1 MHYILESEEI
11 MIRSDFDIS
20 EEDYDKI
27 SIPFGNA
34 LDEYLRDNFIYDWM
48 AFYIARGYQMD
59 ALFKGTLSGVFNAAI
74 DSICDIEFGS
84 DEDIEKLKVILKDKY
99 NLLLISD
106 THLEIEE
113 IPTRK

>member
-1 MHYILESEEI
+1 

-48 AFYIARGYQMD
+48 AFYVAKGYQMD
-59 ALFKGTLSGVFNAAI
+59 AL
-74 DSICDIEFGS
+74 
-84 DEDIEKLKVILKDKY
+84 KLDLPK
-99 NLLLISD
+99 NNF
-106 THLEIEE
+106 
-113 IPTRK
+113 P

>member
-1 MHYILESEEI
+1 

-74 DSICDIEFGS
+74 DSVCDIKFGS
-84 DEDIEKLKVILKDKY
+84 TEDIERLKAILKDKY
-99 NLLLISD
+99 NLLLTSD

>member
-1 MHYILESEEI
+1 

-48 AFYIARGYQMD
+48 AFYVAKGYQMG
-59 ALFKGTLSGVFNAAI
+59 ALFEGTLSGVFNAAI
-74 DSICDIEFGS
+74 DSVCDNKFGS
-84 DEDIEKLKVILKDKY
+84 AEDIERLKAILKDKY
-99 NLLLISD
+99 NLLLTSD

>member
-1 MHYILESEEI
+1 

-48 AFYIARGYQMD
+48 AFYVAKGYQMD
-59 ALFKGTLSGVFNAAI
+59 AL
-74 DSICDIEFGS
+74 
-84 DEDIEKLKVILKDKY
+84 
-99 NLLLISD
+99 
-106 THLEIEE
+106 
-113 IPTRK
+113 

>member
-1 MHYILESEEI
+1 

-34 LDEYLRDNFIYDWM
+34 LDEYLRDNFIYDYV
-48 AFYIARGYQMD
+48 AFYIAMGYKMD
-59 ALFKGTLSGVFNAAI
+59 VLFAGSLSGVFNAAI
-74 DSICDIEFGS
+74 DSECDIKFGS
-84 DEDIEKLKVILKDKY
+84 TEDIERLKAILKDKY
-99 NLLLISD
+99 NLLLTSD

>member
-1 MHYILESEEI
+1 

-48 AFYIARGYQMD
+48 AFYIAMGYKMD
-59 ALFKGTLSGVFNAAI
+59 VLFAGSLSGVFNAAI
-74 DSICDIEFGS
+74 DSVCDIKFGS
-84 DEDIEKLKVILKDKY
+84 TEDIERLKAILKDKY
-99 NLLLISD
+99 NLLLTSD

>member
-1 MHYILESEEI
+1 

-48 AFYIARGYQMD
+48 AFYVAKGYQMD
-59 ALFKGTLSGVFNAAI
+59 ALFEGTLSGIFNAAL
-74 DSICDIEFGS
+74 DSLCSLQFGS
-84 DEDIEKLKVILKDKY
+84 DEDIKKLKAILKDKY
-99 NLLLISD
+99 DLLLTSD
-106 THLEIEE
+106 KDLEIEE
-113 IPTRK
+113 IRK

>member
-1 MHYILESEEI
+1 

-20 EEDYDKI
+20 VEDYDKI

-34 LDEYLRDNFIYDWM
+34 LDEYLRDNFIYDYV
-48 AFYIARGYQMD
+48 AFYIAMGYKMD
-59 ALFKGTLSGVFNAAI
+59 VLFAGSLSGVFNAAI
-74 DSICDIEFGS
+74 DSVCDIKFGS
-84 DEDIEKLKVILKDKY
+84 AEDIERLKAILKDKY
-99 NLLLISD
+99 NLLLTSD

>member
-1 MHYILESEEI
+1 

-34 LDEYLRDNFIYDWM
+34 LDEYLRDNFIYDYV
-48 AFYIARGYQMD
+48 AFYIAMGYKMD
-59 ALFKGTLSGVFNAAI
+59 VLFAGSLSGVFNAAI
-74 DSICDIEFGS
+74 DSVCDIKFGS
-84 DEDIEKLKVILKDKY
+84 TEDIERLKAILKDKY
-99 NLLLISD
+99 NLLLTSD

>member
-1 MHYILESEEI
+1 

-34 LDEYLRDNFIYDWM
+34 LDEYLRDNFIDDYV
-48 AFYIARGYQMD
+48 AFYIAMGYKMD
-59 ALFKGTLSGVFNAAI
+59 VLFAGSLSGVFNAAI
-74 DSICDIEFGS
+74 DSVCDIKFGS
-84 DEDIEKLKVILKDKY
+84 TEDIERLKAILKDKY
-99 NLLLISD
+99 NLLLTSD

>member
-1 MHYILESEEI
+1 

-34 LDEYLRDNFIYDWM
+34 LDEYLRDNFIYDYV
-48 AFYIARGYQMD
+48 AFYIAMGYKMD
-59 ALFKGTLSGVFNAAI
+59 VLFAGSLSGVFNAAI
-74 DSICDIEFGS
+74 DSVCDIKFGS
-84 DEDIEKLKVILKDKY
+84 AEDIERLKAILKDKY
-99 NLLLISD
+99 NLLLTSD

>member
-1 MHYILESEEI
+1 

-20 EEDYDKI
+20 EEDYDKV
-27 SIPFGNA
+27 SIPFGDA
-34 LDEYLRDNFIYDWM
+34 LDEYLRNNFICDWM

-74 DSICDIEFGS
+74 DSICDIKFGS
-84 DEDIEKLKVILKDKY
+84 TADIERLKAILKDKY
-99 NLLLISD
+99 NLLLTSD
-106 THLEIEE
+106 THLEIKE